1 MPSEPRFLRHQERG
15 ILLLLYVDDVG
26 LAARSVDWFKK
37 RFGKVFKIKF
47 LGEMKKIL
55 GIKITRDRRLQK
67 KIEWRWTESEEL
79 AFQVLKKC
87 FSVLDMFG
95 IDPGR
100 PVDAY
105 T

>member
-1 MPSEPRFLRHQERG
+1 
-15 ILLLLYVDDVG
+15 
-26 LAARSVDWFKK
+26 
-37 RFGKVFKIKF
+37 
-47 LGEMKKIL
+47 MKKIL